1 MSVVLP
7 PLPSYP
13 SAATRKSLS
22 PSQLAATKKS
32 IAAGLLA
39 TAALPSTQR
48 DTPAAH
54 NFISTYAKDQARIT
68 LESLIWDTPPAQDE
82 RLIHKRALILAEKL
96 ADGLDLQTFVD
107 LSIIYAR
114 TNAAHTRAILAAG
127 LEPMPS
133 EVKSELL
140 PAFTQLL
147 SSSQGLYMLRKT
159 SYCISSFLHHNVCP
173 KNTLRVF
180 AQSKDFVI
188 ALATA
193 YDAGLATLAHSYG
206 GLSVSDSREAD
217 EWERIWVQTKVSLMD
232 TFHSIVCAW
241 LDDMV
246 ASNGA
251 ALALEADRTFD
262 TIFAL
267 LNLPSSSPPGPGQTP
282 FLDRTLLADYQQT
295 YDFSRMLASSLRHA
309 EDEDARLDLLKSS
322 LRSLDSSTAKEP
334 GVLKILLRSSGIAPG
349 VGNAGKSYSNMPG
362 TVMKGKEKDVSLP
375 TPSPAEDP
383 ELDLKVTQ
391 VLDILSDHEPEYIR
405 ALLMHPSHTTPE
417 KVVEALLEGTAP
429 SLEELAASVAQAD
442 EISSYVR
449 RNVYDD
455 EDMDLAH
462 VRVGKKIENDSV
474 LRDRT
479 FIEQMKAD
487 ILRRAEEISDDE
499 EDEGEIEGKSGAKGK
514 AKEPVDDGDLDLD
527 GAHVKVAGDGEES
540 GGEDGDGEEDEEAL
554 GPETICELAYIRDPK
569 LFDRD
574 AQTRRGKPRADLK
587 AQTGWTDEQLEGWRI
602 MLEKNPKKDKIL
614 QKHEFSGNQNEI
626 APVAQGGESSGGGPS
641 RGGGRGRG
649 GRGGRG
655 NGRGRGGGGGGGD
668 DARDRAWKDKN
679 KASRGNHN
687 RKRGHD
693 KKMARAGGPS

>member
-13 SAATRKSLS
+13 SAASRKSLS
-22 PSQLAATKKS
+22 ASQLAATRKS

-39 TAALPSTQR
+39 TAALPPTQR
-48 DTPAAH
+48 DTTAAR

-68 LESLIWDTPPAQDE
+68 LESLIWDTPPVQDE
-82 RLIHKRALILAEKL
+82 RLIRKRALILAEKL
-96 ADGLDLQTFVD
+96 ADGLDLQTLVD
-107 LSIIYAR
+107 LAIIYAR
-114 TNAAHTRAILAAG
+114 TNTAQTRAIMAAG
-127 LEPMPS
+127 LESVPP

-147 SSSQGLYMLRKT
+147 SSSQGLYALRKT
-159 SYCISSFLHHNVCP
+159 SYCISSFLHYSVCP

-180 AQSKDFVI
+180 TQSKDFIV

-206 GLSVSDSREAD
+206 GLSASDSREAD
-217 EWERIWVQTKVSLMD
+217 EWERIWVHTKVSLVD
-232 TFHSIVCAW
+232 AFHSIIRAL

-246 ASNGA
+246 ASSGP
-251 ALALEADRTFD
+251 ALAVEVDRTFD
-262 TIFAL
+262 IVFTL
-267 LNLPSSSPPGPGQTP
+267 LSLPSSSSQPDSGQTP
-282 FLDRTLLADYQQT
+282 FLDRSLLADYQQT
-295 YDFSRMLASSLRHA
+295 YDLSRTLASSLRHA
-309 EDEDARLDLLKSS
+309 EEKDARLDLLESS
-322 LRSLDSSTAKEP
+322 LESLNSSPEKEP
-334 GVLKILLRSSGIAPG
+334 GVLKILLRSSGMAPG
-349 VGNAGKSYSNMPG
+349 VGRNSSKTPDMV
-362 TVMKGKEKDVSLP
+362 TKGKEKATTLP
-375 TPSPAEDP
+375 TSSPAEDP

-391 VLDILSDHEPEYIR
+391 VLDILPEHEPEYIR
-405 ALLMHPSHTTPE
+405 ALLMHSAHTTPE

-429 SLEELAASVAQAD
+429 SPEELTTSAAQADD

-449 RNVYDD
+449 RNVFDD

-462 VRVGKKIENDSV
+462 VRVGKKTENASV

-487 ILRRAEEISDDE
+487 ILRRAEAISDDE
-499 EDEGEIEGKSGAKGK
+499 EDEEDVEGKSGAARGK
-514 AKEPVDDGDLDLD
+514 AKELADDGDLDLED
-527 GAHVKVAGDGEES
+527 APHVKVAGDGEES
-540 GGEDGDGEEDEEAL
+540 GGEDGDEEEEGL
-554 GPETICELAYIRDPK
+554 SPETICELAYIRDPK

-574 AQTRRGKPRADLK
+574 SQTRRGKARADLK
-587 AQTGWTDEQLEGWRI
+587 AQTGWTDEQLEGWKI
-602 MLEKNPKKDKIL
+602 MLERDPKKDKIL
-614 QKHEFSGNQNEI
+614 QKHEFSGNQNDLI
-626 APVAQGGESSGGGPS
+626 ASEVHSGESSRGGPS
-641 RGGGRGRG
+641 RGDGRGRG

-655 NGRGRGGGGGGGD
+655 NGRGRGGGGGNGD
-668 DARDRAWKDKN
+668 DARERAWKDKN